1 MDQKSKSV
9 APTSMGKMS
18 KTGSLA
24 PIDIKA
30 GLLSPSEGEE
40 KLSAEELKKI

>member
-1 MDQKSKSV
+1 MEHKSKSV

-24 PIDIKA
+24 PITTKA
-30 GLLSPSEGEE
+30 GLEAAPDAEVKLSP
-40 KLSAEELKKI
+40 